1 MKRFYDMIETDDC
14 VIIYEDVR
22 CDDHIPTS
30 TPAHWKLP
38 ECPERTQVISAALR
52 EQSFASM
59 LKFVTPTPATPD
71 ELCTIVIPAH
81 YHTVKNAVANA
92 KEMDRPTLYQYN
104 GDVVIT
110 EGSHL
115 AAQLAAGAVRDAV
128 HTVLATYSEDKSKIK
143 RAFCNM
149 RPPGH
154 HATCGKA
161 AGFCLYNNVWFGAQE
176 ARKVMKQN
184 YPNTSFPEG
193 VEPRIA
199 IIDWDVHH
207 GDGTEDYVRRNMA
220 LPTFFASI
228 HQDYKT
234 NYPGTGKEKHTEM
247 RNATIICHN
256 IPVGGDDEEVRQYFE
271 RELIPKLTAW
281 RPDLIFI
288 SCGFDA
294 HVLDPVGK
302 LAYSSQLYGWMT
314 KQLVRVADECCGG
327 RIISVLEGG
336 YNMQALR
343 ESAVEHVQA
352 LLNL

>member
-1 MKRFYDMIETDDC
+1 MKRSYDLIETDDR
-14 VIIYEDVR
+14 VIVFEDTR

-30 TPAHWKLP
+30 TPTQWKLP
-38 ECPERTQVISAALR
+38 ERPERTQVISAALKA
-52 EQSFASM
+52 QPFASM

-71 ELCTIVIPAH
+71 ELCSFVHPSH
-81 YHTVKNAVANA
+81 YHTVQNTVANA
-92 KEMDRPTLYQYN
+92 KEIDGPTLYQEDA
-104 GDVVIT
+104 DVVIT

-128 HTVLATYSEDKSKIK
+128 YTVMAPGKIK

-161 AGFCLYNNVWFGAQE
+161 AGFCLYNNVWFGTQV
-176 ARKVMKQN
+176 ARKVMKEN
-184 YPNTSFPEG
+184 YPNSSFPDG

-207 GDGTEDYVRRNMA
+207 GDGTEDYVRRNA
-220 LPTFFASI
+220 LLPTFFVSI

-234 NYPGTGKEKHTEM
+234 NYPGTGKEKHTEIQ
-247 RNATIICHN
+247 NSTIICHN
-256 IPVGGDDEEVRQYFE
+256 IPVGGGDTEVRQYFE
-271 RELIPKLTAW
+271 QDLIPKLSAW
-281 RPDLIFI
+281 KPDLIFI

-294 HVLDPVGK
+294 HKLDPVGK

-314 KQLVRVADECCGG
+314 KQLVKVADAYCGG

-336 YNMQALR
+336 YSLQALQ
-343 ESAVEHVQA
+343 ESSVEHVKA
-352 LLNL
+352 LLNWS